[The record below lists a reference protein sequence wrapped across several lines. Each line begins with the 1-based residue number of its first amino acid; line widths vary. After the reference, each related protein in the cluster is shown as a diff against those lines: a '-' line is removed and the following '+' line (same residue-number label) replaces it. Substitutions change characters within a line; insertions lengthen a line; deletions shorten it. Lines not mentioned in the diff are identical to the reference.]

1 MTIGPGVERLDRA
14 RFGGVPEA
22 DRAAG
27 ARSLIPTH
35 DPTCCIGRVV
45 LEARE

>member
-1 MTIGPGVERLDRA
+1 MTVMPG
-14 RFGGVPEA
+14 
-22 DRAAG
+22 AG